1 MVRMASSVA
10 ILSAE
15 EVLQA
20 VNAYRRMMPEFLPR
34 GPILGFRLDE
44 PEAPGGTPALTV
56 SVEMS
61 YGRTQ
66 QVTELRAEG
75 TDVVQM
81 LVRCCVENNIPIPR
95 RGAKRITLDP
105 SAPQSQVPPMTL
117 SGHPRIAIDPEMCGG
132 RPTIAGTRVRVIDIL
147 EMLAGGATAGEIA
160 EDFPYLSQ
168 EDVRAALAY
177 AAATMNHP
185 VVLAAE

>member
-1 MVRMASSVA
+1 MPLERRHI

-20 VNAYRRMMPEFLPR
+20 IASYRRTTPEFLPR
-34 GPILGFRLDE
+34 GAILGFRLDE
-44 PEAPGGTPALTV
+44 PEAPGGAPALTV

-95 RGAKRITLDP
+95 RGAKRAAL
-105 SAPQSQVPPMTL
+105 
-117 SGHPRIAIDPEMCGG
+117 IDG
-132 RPTIAGTRVRVIDIL
+132 A
-147 EMLAGGATAGEIA
+147 LALLIEYAGE
-160 EDFPYLSQ
+160 L
-168 EDVRAALAY
+168 
-177 AAATMNHP
+177 P
-185 VVLAAE
+185 VGG